1 MSKTIPLTRQ
11 YPKDW
16 CHRTRIWSPHGDMP
30 GHFSTQ
36 FEGYMDP
43 DLGDL
48 IRQLFLNERHVDGPM
63 MEQIRSMAKE
73 IRDRARREQ
82 EVREVM
88 ES

>member
-1 MSKTIPLTRQ
+1 MPKLAVTRK

-16 CHRTRIWSPHGDMP
+16 CHRTRIWSPNKDVP

-36 FEGYMDP
+36 FEGHMDP
-43 DLGDL
+43 DLGEFV
-48 IRQLFLNERHVDGPM
+48 RQFFMNRRHVDEAM
-63 MEQIRSMAKE
+63 MGQVRSMAAE
-73 IRDRARREQ
+73 IRERARREA